1 MKTKLTL
8 FYLLF
13 YATHIFSQTQ
23 IYKSD
28 FSFLNVENEMLHSSL
43 AISGNTIVFSASDF
57 NLYGIDKTNY
67 KINWEIRI
75 GIKSSKPA
83 IFYKDSFFFS
93 NSKSEETRVEQYDLK
108 TGKPIKHFPF
118 ESIATVPHF
127 IGNVM
132 YFTGWR
138 AFDGGKMMAYDL
150 EKNILLWEEY
160 LGDGREINF
169 QPVYL
174 DSKIIV
180 STHEGNWYDLNY
192 NGKILDLKTEEY
204 TYNRDGKIFVKKYR
218 FLTHDGKKITEDFLD
233 NQDISKPYTTKITD
247 RCTMILDKVYLSVF
261 GYNEKLK
268 LKLKLQSIVPS
279 KMSDEE
285 EEKLL
290 AIMRSGSPYEANEHI
305 DLGQIIKTD
314 DKTVWF
320 LHENHLVHYDFRKN
334 KLMRDVDLNH
344 WQPYQLILD
353 GRTIWLISKNDGQLY
368 ALDFEPDQS
377 IAMKLDREKAI
388 KDQQRC
394 TFPNPKKNSG
404 CESGGRTI

>member
-1 MKTKLTL
+1 MKFQLNRFLWKFCLIFCASH
-8 FYLLF
+8 FY
-13 YATHIFSQTQ
+13 SQTQ
-23 IYKSD
+23 VYKSSVELID
-28 FSFLNVENEMLHSSL
+28 FSPKDHYSSI
-43 AISGNTIVFSASDF
+43 AMKGNMIVFNAP
-57 NLYGIDKTNY
+57 NYHLYGIDKTNY
-67 KINWEIRI
+67 KNTWQINT
-75 GIKSSKPA
+75 GVKSIKPA
-83 IFYKDSFFFS
+83 IFHSDTFFVS

-108 TGKPIKHFPF
+108 TGKLLKHFPF
-118 ESIATVPHF
+118 ESIATKPHF

-160 LGDGREINF
+160 LGDGREIDF

-180 STHEGNWYDLNY
+180 SAHEGNWYDLDY

-204 TYNRDGKIFVKKYR
+204 THNRDGKIFVKKYL

-233 NQDISKPYTTKITD
+233 NQEISKPYTTKITKKH
-247 RCTMILDKVYLSVF
+247 TIILSKTDLSVF
-261 GYNEKLK
+261 GNNEKLK

-290 AIMRSGSPYEANEHI
+290 AIMRSGSPYVANEHI

-320 LHENHLVHYDFRKN
+320 LHENHLVHYDFNKN
-334 KLMRDVDLNH
+334 KLLRDVDLNH
-344 WQPYQLILD
+344 WQPHQLILEN
-353 GRTIWLISKNDGQLY
+353 RTIWLISKNDGQLY
-368 ALDFEPDQS
+368 ALDFEPDES
-377 IAMKLDREKAI
+377 RAAENK
-388 KDQQRC
+388 
-394 TFPNPKKNSG
+394 FKNNN
-404 CESGGRTI
+404 